1 MNHTDDKMARKP
13 GVILFDMDDTFYTTK
28 GPHHCAIDVSLKRF
42 SSLTQ
47 TPASRCSELYL
58 QARDSVKLFLG
69 NTASSH
75 SRLLY
80 FQRMLENCEY
90 KSANLDKLEISLEL
104 EELYWTSYLQEMPRD
119 PCLEELMITIKTL
132 GIRIG
137 IVTDLT
143 AQIQMRKLMRLGI
156 SSHIDIVV
164 TSEESGLDKPN
175 FNCFALA
182 NEKINPTNRKLDYW
196 MVGDHLQKDL
206 LGAKIELEARTFWI
220 NPLASSPGPLPHFVN
235 HSIVSVHELQPFLK
249 ACQSDLNIDE
259 RSIHQSFP

>member
-1 MNHTDDKMARKP
+1 MLKKP
-13 GVILFDMDDTFYTTK
+13 DIILFDIDDTFYTTK
-28 GPHHCAIDVSLKRF
+28 GPHHRAIDISLKRF

-47 TPASRCSELYL
+47 IPASHCIELYL
-58 QARDSVKLFLG
+58 QARNSVKLFLG

-80 FQRMLENCEY
+80 FQRMLENCDY
-90 KSANLDKLEISLEL
+90 NSANLDKSAFSLEL
-104 EELYWTSYLQEMPRD
+104 EELYWTSYMQEMPRD
-119 PCLEELMITIKTL
+119 PCLEDLMITIKTL

-156 SSHIDIVV
+156 SSHVDIIV

-182 NEKINPTNRKLDYW
+182 NEKMNPTNLKLDFW

-206 LGAKIELEARTFWI
+206 LGAKVELEARTFWI
-220 NPLASSPGPLPHFVN
+220 NPLASSLVTLPHFVD

-249 ACQSDLNIDE
+249 ACQLNLNVDE
-259 RSIHQSFP
+259 RSIHQSLP